1 VHRRGEAHGSGA
13 TIDEDF
19 AKDLEDIIA
28 NRQPIDTS
36 AWD

>member
-1 VHRRGEAHGSGA
+1 MLPEDSTA

-19 AKDLEDIIA
+19 ASDIEAAIQA
-28 NRQPIDTS
+28 HREPIDTS

>member
-1 VHRRGEAHGSGA
+1 LREDSTA

-19 AKDLEDIIA
+19 ARDVEEAVAAHREPLQLA
-28 NRQPIDTS
+28 